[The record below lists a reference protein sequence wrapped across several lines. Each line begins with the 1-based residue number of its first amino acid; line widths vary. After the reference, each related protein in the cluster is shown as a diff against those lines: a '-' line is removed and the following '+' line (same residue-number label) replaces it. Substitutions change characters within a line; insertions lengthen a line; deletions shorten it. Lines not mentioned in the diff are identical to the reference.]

1 MPHICLTMI
10 VKNEARN
17 MPRCLDAALPAI
29 DSISICDTG
38 SSDATLAVIQ
48 AWAAQHGLPLAL
60 HQAPFVD
67 FGHNRSLSFDL
78 ACKSF
83 PQADYCLLL
92 DADMVLQVEAGWN
105 KADLQAAH
113 YLLRQRNPH
122 IDYWNTRLISTRLPW
137 QCLGVTHEYW
147 HCPDLPIE
155 EREQCSGLWIDD
167 REDGGH
173 KADKFARDRAL
184 LEKALQ
190 NPQLGAGLRGR
201 YLFYLAQTCR
211 DLGDNAAAL
220 QHYRARAAAGGWEE
234 ERCYALFQAAV
245 VLERMEAAGQASS
258 ADVCAAYLAAWQARP
273 GRIEALVELARYHRQ
288 REHYHLAFVY
298 ARMASELPLT
308 GDILFV
314 DTAAYQW
321 RALDELS
328 IAASWAL
335 RDSSSSGNND
345 GQPYARVGAAAMQKL
360 LAEKRYPAHEAA
372 RIAANAAFLPS
383 LALA

>member
-1 MPHICLTMI
+1 MPHICLSMI

-38 SSDATLAVIQ
+38 SSDDTVAVIQ
-48 AWAAQHGLPLAL
+48 AWAAKHGLPLAL
-60 HQAPFVD
+60 HHAPFVD
-67 FGHNRSLSFDL
+67 FGQNRSQSYAL
-78 ACKSF
+78 ARQSF

-92 DADMVLQVEAGWN
+92 DADMVLQVEPAWD
-105 KADLQAAH
+105 KAALNAAH

-137 QCLGVTHEYW
+137 QCVGVTHEYW
-147 HCPDLPIE
+147 HSPELPID
-155 EREQCSGLWIDD
+155 EREQLHGLWIDD

-173 KADKFARDRAL
+173 KADKFVRDRAL

-190 NPQLGAGLRGR
+190 NPQLDAGLRGR

-211 DLGDNAAAL
+211 DLGEHAAAL

-234 ERCYALFQAAV
+234 ERCYSLFQAAV
-245 VLERMEAAGQASS
+245 VLERMEAAGQANS
-258 ADVCAAYLAAWQARP
+258 AEVRAAYLSAWQARP
-273 GRIEALVELARYHRQ
+273 GRIETLVELARYHRQ
-288 REHYHLAFVY
+288 REQYHLAFVY
-298 ARMASELPLT
+298 ARMASELPMT
-308 GDILFV
+308 RDILFV

-335 RDSSSSGNND
+335 RDSSGGNNN
-345 GQPYARVGAAAMQKL
+345 GQPYARVGAAAMYKL

-372 RIAANAAFLPS
+372 RIAANAAFLPQHP
-383 LALA
+383 LP